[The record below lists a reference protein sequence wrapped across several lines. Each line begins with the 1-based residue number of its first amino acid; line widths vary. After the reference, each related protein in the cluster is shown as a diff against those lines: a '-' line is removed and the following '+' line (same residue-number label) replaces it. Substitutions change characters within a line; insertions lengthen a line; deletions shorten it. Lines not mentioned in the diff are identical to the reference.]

1 MFKTSKNIKYQCDH
15 KDVVAKNLGK
25 GTHYI
30 INKRIKDEI
39 FSFFMNKVRRTILE
53 SAKNTV
59 ILHAKSNIFKM
70 KKTFKGLFTVAIIA
84 ICALTISSCSN
95 KKFNVE
101 GQITNAADSVLYFE
115 NVGLEGI
122 TILDSMKLSDKGDF
136 SFSEEG
142 PSAPEFYRLRIYD
155 QIINVSI
162 DSTETVTIKAQY
174 PQMATNY
181 EVSGSDNCQ
190 KIKELALRQ
199 ISLHKWAMAIQENT
213 ALSVDEANDSIMKII
228 DIYKQDIKANY
239 IFKEPMKAYSY
250 FALFQTLGNWL
261 LFNPRN
267 NKEDIK
273 VFAAVA
279 TSWDTYYPHAERGQ
293 NLHNIAIEGM
303 KNMRITEGAR
313 EQAIDASKIEEAG
326 VLDIAL
332 QDNHGQV
339 RHLTDLK
346 GKVVL
351 LDFHIFATNESPA
364 RILLLRELYNKYAPQ
379 GFEIYQVSLD
389 PDEHF
394 WKQQTAALPWISVR
408 DEDGIN
414 SQRIMLYNIQSV
426 PDYFIIDRGNNLI
439 KRAEQMKD
447 LEAEIKKLL

>member
-1 MFKTSKNIKYQCDH
+1 
-15 KDVVAKNLGK
+15 
-25 GTHYI
+25 
-30 INKRIKDEI
+30 
-39 FSFFMNKVRRTILE
+39 
-53 SAKNTV
+53 
-59 ILHAKSNIFKM
+59 M
-70 KKTFKGLFTVAIIA
+70 KKTFNGLFSAAIIA
-84 ICALTISSCSN
+84 FCALIATSCSQ

-101 GQITNAADSVLYFE
+101 GQISNASDSVLYFE

-122 TILDSMKLSDKGDF
+122 NVIDSVKLSDNGNF
-136 SFSEEG
+136 SFSDEA
-142 PSAPEFYRLRIYD
+142 PVAPEFYRLRIAD

-174 PQMATNY
+174 PQMATQY
-181 EVSGSDNCQ
+181 EVSGSENCL
-190 KIKELALRQ
+190 KIKELALKQ
-199 ISLHKWAMAIQENT
+199 IDLHKRAMAIQENT
-213 ALSVDEANDSIMKII
+213 TLGVDEANDSILKVIEA
-228 DIYKQDIKANY
+228 YKEDVKTNY

-261 LFNPRN
+261 LFNPRS
-267 NKEDIK
+267 NKDDIK

-313 EQAIDASKIEEAG
+313 EQTIDASKVEEAG

-351 LDFHIFATNESPA
+351 LDFHIFAMDESPA
-364 RILLLRELYNKYAPQ
+364 RILLLRELYNKYAAQ

-426 PDYFIIDRGNNLI
+426 PDYFIIDRNNNLV

>member
-1 MFKTSKNIKYQCDH
+1 
-15 KDVVAKNLGK
+15 
-25 GTHYI
+25 
-30 INKRIKDEI
+30 
-39 FSFFMNKVRRTILE
+39 
-53 SAKNTV
+53 
-59 ILHAKSNIFKM
+59 M
-70 KKTFKGLFTVAIIA
+70 KKTFNGLFSAAIIA
-84 ICALTISSCSN
+84 FCALIATSCSQ

-101 GQITNAADSVLYFE
+101 GQISNASDSVLYFE

-122 TILDSMKLSDKGDF
+122 NVIDSVKLSDNGNF
-136 SFSEEG
+136 SFSDEA
-142 PSAPEFYRLRIYD
+142 PVAPEFYRLRIAD

-174 PQMATNY
+174 PQMATQY
-181 EVSGSDNCQ
+181 EVSGSENCL
-190 KIKELALRQ
+190 KIKELALKQ
-199 ISLHKWAMAIQENT
+199 IDLHKRAMAIQENMT
-213 ALSVDEANDSIMKII
+213 LGVDEANDSILKVI
-228 DIYKQDIKANY
+228 DAYKEDVKTNY

-261 LFNPRN
+261 LFNPRS
-267 NKEDIK
+267 NKDDIK

-313 EQAIDASKIEEAG
+313 EQTIDASKVEEAG

-351 LDFHIFATNESPA
+351 LDFHIFAMDESPA
-364 RILLLRELYNKYAPQ
+364 RILLLRELYNKYAAQ

-426 PDYFIIDRGNNLI
+426 PDYFIIDRNNNLV

>member
-1 MFKTSKNIKYQCDH
+1 MKHIRLFIAAIAALS
-15 KDVVAKNLGK
+15 VA
-25 GTHYI
+25 
-30 INKRIKDEI
+30 
-39 FSFFMNKVRRTILE
+39 
-53 SAKNTV
+53 
-59 ILHAKSNIFKM
+59 
-70 KKTFKGLFTVAIIA
+70 
-84 ICALTISSCSN
+84 SCSN
-95 KKFNVE
+95 NKFKVE
-101 GQITNAADSVLYFE
+101 GEIANAEDSVLYFE

-122 TILDSMKLSDKGDF
+122 NLLDSVKLSGSGSF
-136 SFSEEG
+136 SFSQE
-142 PSAPEFYRLRIYD
+142 APEAPDFYRLRIAD

-162 DSTETVTIKAQY
+162 DSTETVSVKAKY
-174 PQMATNY
+174 PQMATEY
-181 EVSGSDNCQ
+181 EISGSDNCL
-190 KIKELALRQ
+190 KIKELALKQ
-199 ISLHKWAMAIQENT
+199 IDLHKKAMAIQQNQ
-213 ALSVDEANDSIMKII
+213 ALGVDAINDSILKMI
-228 DIYKQDIKANY
+228 DEYKKDVKSNY

-273 VFAAVA
+273 AFAAVA

-303 KNMRITEGAR
+303 KNQRIVESQNADL
-313 EQAIDASKIEEAG
+313 QIDASKVSEAG

-332 QDNHGQV
+332 RDNKGAE

-351 LDFHIFATNESPA
+351 LDFHIFAMDDSPA
-364 RILLLRELYNKYAPQ
+364 RILMLRELYNKYQAQ
-379 GFEIYQVSLD
+379 GLEIYQVSLD

-408 DEDGIN
+408 DGDGIN
-414 SQRIMLYNIQSV
+414 SQRLMMYNIQAV
-426 PDYFIIDRGNNLI
+426 PDYFLIDRGNNLV
-439 KRAEQMKD
+439 KRALAIKD